1 VSIARPRVVPQ
12 LLDAEGDL
20 LLVVVDREDDRLDVV
35 ALVVEVARVVD
46 PHGPREIA
54 LVDHAVDALFDADED
69 AVIGERADLARD
81 LVAGVVLVR
90 EEHPRIGLELLETEA
105 DALGARV
112 DLEHLAL
119 DLLADL
125 EELRR
130 VLDLL
135 GPAHL
140 AHVDEALDA
149 RLQLHEGAV
158 VGDRHDL
165 AADLLAR
172 GVRLFGVVPRI
183 FLGLLEA
190 QGDALGLGVVLEDLD
205 GDLVADLE
213 DLVRV
218 VDAAPRH
225 VRDVEQ
231 AVDAAEVD
239 EGAVLGDVLDGALDD
254 HALGEGLEG
263 LLLHLVA
270 LALEEDAARE
280 HDVAALLVELDDLEL
295 VGLADQLVQV
305 ADGAQVHLAAGEER
319 LHAARIVTERPPFTR
334 WLMVPSMSSSPRRR
348 SRSHPRPS
356 SCRPSP
362 WTG

>member
-1 VSIARPRVVPQ
+1 
-12 LLDAEGDL
+12 
-20 LLVVVDREDDRLDVV
+20 
-35 ALVVEVARVVD
+35 
-46 PHGPREIA
+46 
-54 LVDHAVDALFDADED
+54 
-69 AVIGERADLARD
+69 
-81 LVAGVVLVR
+81 
-90 EEHPRIGLELLETEA
+90 
-105 DALGARV
+105 
-112 DLEHLAL
+112 
-119 DLLADL
+119 
-125 EELRR
+125 

-190 QGDALGLGVVLEDLD
+190 EGDALRLGVVLEDLD
-205 GDLVADLE
+205 GHLVADLE
-213 DLVRV
+213 DLVGV

-239 EGAVLGDVLDGALDD
+239 EGAVLGDVLDRALDD
-254 HALGEGLEG
+254 HALGEGLER
-263 LLLHLVA
+263 LLLHFVA
-270 LALEEDAARE
+270 LALEQDAAGK
-280 HDVAALLVELDDLEL
+280 HDVSALLVELDDLEL

-305 ADGAQVHLAAGEER
+305 ADGTQVDLRAREEG
-319 LHAARIVTERPPFTR
+319 LHAAADGDREAALHALADGAFDELVRLAGVRDLIPDLHLVGLLLGEVT
-334 WLMVPSMSSSPRRR
+334 
-348 SRSHPRPS
+348 RPS
-356 SCRPSP
+356 SFSRLSM
-362 WTG
+362 